1 MKRKTV
7 EFITNNEKESV
18 ALGFALGNILRAG
31 DIVTLDGDLGA
42 GKTHFTIGI
51 GNALG
56 IKEYITSPTFTIV
69 NEYTSGNIP
78 LYHFD
83 AYRLA
88 SGDEMYEIG
97 FEEYLNKNGIMVI
110 EWADIIEDILP
121 KDRIEV
127 RIMRQ
132 DQKSLFHRL
141 IYITMDER
149 IDEIV
154 SSWN

>member
-7 EFITNNEKESV
+7 EFTTKNEKESV
-18 ALGFALGNILRAG
+18 ELGYSLGRILRAG
-31 DIVTLDGDLGA
+31 DVVTLDGDLGA

-51 GNALG
+51 GNALE

-88 SGDEMYEIG
+88 SSDELYEIG
-97 FEEYLNKNGIMVI
+97 FDEYLNKKGIIVI
-110 EWADIIEDILP
+110 EWADIVEDILP
-121 KDRIEV
+121 IDRIEV

-132 DQKSLFHRL
+132 DQKSPFHRI

-154 SSWN
+154 SSRN